1 MDKKC
6 NWIVGLYT
14 LIFGLTFGLE
24 CLIFKH
30 KMVSFWIGEVFFALS
45 TGGVILSFILLEKKP
60 CEKVSGISAVLFSN
74 IYFGLEILL
83 SVIFAIIPFNAK
95 WGIVIEIVPLAL
107 LVKKYRNARM
117 WNILQQI
124 QVMRYLVRLPYLITA
139 EEATKVFQVPV
150 DNKKIVGIQKRE
162 IVQNVH
168 LIDARAMQEDNIQ
181 IGKIYGI
188 DEIDDEVGC
197 TPKYLTR
204 HALVVGMPGTGK
216 TTFSVRLLLQV
227 YRKGIPFL
235 AIEPTKSEYRAMI
248 DAIPELQIFT
258 PGNNGISPFVINPFI
273 PPRGITIEQYIPSL
287 ASAFKAAFSMP
298 SPLDTVFQQAIR
310 EAYVQ
315 YGWKDYSTAQDDD
328 VGEDEEDI
336 NDGNGVKTLTREIT
350 PEIIDSRERDTEETL
365 QNYRENLE
373 ERGVS
378 SEQIDAFI
386 NEQRERIY
394 DEYDSLDQGE
404 ATKNI
409 YEMPQNWDEVAQNLN
424 NSELYGNNIEYEET
438 ITEEQMDEDLSYVE
452 GLPEVEESEERSEGN
467 LELDNSSEAEETLG
481 HEELDNMPENSDL
494 REEPFV
500 HDANEGI
507 DITGD
512 ETSEDVEG
520 VEDIPEIDYEE
531 IYNQLNQEAL
541 NQGFEEINIYEDV
554 ERLDSLLNNFETENW
569 ESISLPEQK
578 HAIDELAHYVEDV
591 IGFQNT
597 PTIEYYNNPQE
608 GDYGGYNVA
617 TNTLSINE
625 YMLYNSEEAADT
637 VAHELWHAHQGG
649 FSDLVG
655 EQNTT
660 DRTRN

>member
-1 MDKKC
+1 M
-6 NWIVGLYT
+6 
-14 LIFGLTFGLE
+14 
-24 CLIFKH
+24 
-30 KMVSFWIGEVFFALS
+30 
-45 TGGVILSFILLEKKP
+45 
-60 CEKVSGISAVLFSN
+60 
-74 IYFGLEILL
+74 
-83 SVIFAIIPFNAK
+83 
-95 WGIVIEIVPLAL
+95 
-107 LVKKYRNARM
+107 
-117 WNILQQI
+117 
-124 QVMRYLVRLPYLITA
+124 
-139 EEATKVFQVPV
+139 
-150 DNKKIVGIQKRE
+150 
-162 IVQNVH
+162 QNVH
-168 LIDARAMQEDNIQ
+168 LSIGEDAMCEDENGDTGFDNDLDISSDNESSAVVSE
-181 IGKIYGI
+181 I
-188 DEIDDEVGC
+188 DESETIEEISDVSFDVDDSSGLEEV
-197 TPKYLTR
+197 PEISEIES
-204 HALVVGMPGTGK
+204 MPEM
-216 TTFSVRLLLQV
+216 VADE
-227 YRKGIPFL
+227 
-235 AIEPTKSEYRAMI
+235 AIEEFDIDNYSSLEEVSEYI
-248 DAIPELQIFT
+248 DETNDIDTLLDIRDALTGELLEDIEENAVNESEQFFSDENIHDEIIEEMANSFEGELSDLEENSEIDLTPESLE
-258 PGNNGISPFVINPFI
+258 SE
-273 PPRGITIEQYIPSL
+273 ITEEIDIDE
-287 ASAFKAAFSMP
+287 F
-298 SPLDTVFQQAIR
+298 SPLEEVSEYINNTDDLEELRELRDILTEDFMEDT
-310 EAYVQ
+310 EANVETETEPLFINEEIYNEMLEENPEE
-315 YGWKDYSTAQDDD
+315 KDNLENLISSGQISF
-328 VGEDEEDI
+328 GEDEEDI

-554 ERLDSLLNNFETENW
+554 ERLDSLLNNFETEKW

-637 VAHELWHAHQGG
+637 VAHELWHAHQRECADHPQNVRDYQYQYNFENYIRPEMGHELYENQ
-649 FSDLVG
+649 LVEAEARAFAQQFKG
-655 EQNTT
+655 
-660 DRTRN
+660 RLASRR

>member
-1 MDKKC
+1 M
-6 NWIVGLYT
+6 
-14 LIFGLTFGLE
+14 
-24 CLIFKH
+24 
-30 KMVSFWIGEVFFALS
+30 
-45 TGGVILSFILLEKKP
+45 
-60 CEKVSGISAVLFSN
+60 
-74 IYFGLEILL
+74 
-83 SVIFAIIPFNAK
+83 
-95 WGIVIEIVPLAL
+95 
-107 LVKKYRNARM
+107 
-117 WNILQQI
+117 
-124 QVMRYLVRLPYLITA
+124 
-139 EEATKVFQVPV
+139 
-150 DNKKIVGIQKRE
+150 
-162 IVQNVH
+162 QNVH
-168 LIDARAMQEDNIQ
+168 LSIGEDAMCEDENGDTGFDNDLDISSDNESSAVVSE
-181 IGKIYGI
+181 I
-188 DEIDDEVGC
+188 DESETIEEISDVSFGVDDSSGLEEV
-197 TPKYLTR
+197 PEISEIES
-204 HALVVGMPGTGK
+204 MPEM
-216 TTFSVRLLLQV
+216 VADE
-227 YRKGIPFL
+227 
-235 AIEPTKSEYRAMI
+235 AIEEFDIDNYSSLEEVSEYI
-248 DAIPELQIFT
+248 DETNDIDTLLDIRDALTGELLEDIEENAVNESEQFFSDENIHDEIIEEMANSFEGELSDLEENSEIDLTPESLE
-258 PGNNGISPFVINPFI
+258 SE
-273 PPRGITIEQYIPSL
+273 ITEEIDIDE
-287 ASAFKAAFSMP
+287 F
-298 SPLDTVFQQAIR
+298 SPLEEVSEYINNTDDLEELRELRDILTEDFMEDT
-310 EAYVQ
+310 EANVETETEPLFINEEIYNEMLEENPEE
-315 YGWKDYSTAQDDD
+315 KDNLENLISSGQISF
-328 VGEDEEDI
+328 GEDEEDI

-467 LELDNSSEAEETLG
+467 LELDNSSEEETLG

-637 VAHELWHAHQGG
+637 VAHELWHAHQRECADHPQNVRDYQYQYNFENYIRPEMGHELYENQ
-649 FSDLVG
+649 LVEAEARAFAQQFKG
-655 EQNTT
+655 
-660 DRTRN
+660 RLASRR